1 MTVDEKAP
9 ACGDPKRRVT
19 QTQRFRS
26 AEIMPSGNR
35 SSTVVRRSIFALLVC
50 VVTTIYALSTPA
62 AAGIIFRS
70 LQIYGPIPL
79 SRWTQLASDSS
90 AIVILSAGR
99 RDYAPE
105 FGGETIDPLALER
118 IRYGAYVAR
127 RTNLPILVSG
137 GLGAVSLAELM
148 ARTLKS
154 DYSITPRWQEK
165 QSRNTAE
172 NAIFSSEIL
181 RRSGV
186 RNIILV
192 THAWHMKRAVAA
204 FISNGM
210 NVTPAPTAFYVPDT
224 HGFWSAI
231 TPDLSTLRMSGYGIH
246 ETLGYI
252 WYKVRYGY

>member
-1 MTVDEKAP
+1 M
-9 ACGDPKRRVT
+9 
-19 QTQRFRS
+19 S
-26 AEIMPSGNR
+26 AELTPSR
-35 SSTVVRRSIFALLVC
+35 SRLRIAVRRSIFALLVF
-50 VVTTIYALSTPA
+50 VVATIYALSTPV
-62 AAGIIFRS
+62 AAGILFQR
-70 LQIYGPIPL
+70 LQIYGSIAS
-79 SRWTQLASDSS
+79 SRWAQLATDSS

-99 RDYAPE
+99 RNYAPE
-105 FGGETIDPLALER
+105 FGGETVDALTLER

-127 RTNLPILVSG
+127 QTNLPVLVSG

-148 ARTLKS
+148 ARTLQS

-165 QSRNTAE
+165 KSRNTAE

-210 NVTPAPTAFYVPDT
+210 RVTPAPTGFYVPDVR
-224 HGFWSAI
+224 GFWSAI

-246 ETLGYI
+246 ETLGYV